1 MLAKLKKK
9 YIGDWDFYKKY
20 LLLAIP
26 MILQNAIT
34 NLVSFLDNIMV
45 GQLGTEQM
53 SGVAIVNQLIF
64 VYNLAIFGAVSAA
77 SIFGAQYFGKGNHKG
92 HMYSFRFKLY
102 ATLLVTGGAILLFLT
117 KGSALISLYLTD
129 TVGNGATDLAL
140 QYGLEYLAIMMVG
153 LIPFAVN
160 QSYATNI
167 KETGQTF
174 IPMLASFVAVG
185 TNAILD
191 YLMIFGIGPF
201 PELGVQGAALATVI
215 ARYIEAL
222 IVVIWAHIHRGKN
235 RYLEGA
241 YTGFGIPLAELK
253 AILIKGFPLMMN
265 EVVIS
270 FKFIGKKFTG
280 YSCLMIV
287 VSGILTD
294 MVPAWPVTEDI
305 LLIAIFGGL
314 INALAISLCLFANAT
329 SGGTDFIAIFL
340 SEKYSIDS
348 WNYIFA
354 GNVVILGI
362 AGALFGWDKA
372 LYSIIFQY
380 TSTQVLH
387 VLYKRYQKQ
396 TLIIVTKRP
405 EDVYEAIAEIT
416 HHDATLIKG
425 EGCYSKQECDVLYS
439 VVGRDE
445 VSKVVNTVRETD
457 PQAFVNMIRTEN
469 LAGRFYQRPND

>member
-1 MLAKLKKK
+1 MTKKSICDTLRRTCLILAGSFIMAVNLK
-9 YIGDWDFYKKY
+9 
-20 LLLAIP
+20 
-26 MILQNAIT
+26 
-34 NLVSFLDNIMV
+34 SFV
-45 GQLGTEQM
+45 RAG
-53 SGVAIVNQLIF
+53 
-64 VYNLAIFGAVSAA
+64 
-77 SIFGAQYFGKGNHKG
+77 
-92 HMYSFRFKLY
+92 
-102 ATLLVTGGAILLFLT
+102 
-117 KGSALISLYLTD
+117 
-129 TVGNGATDLAL
+129 
-140 QYGLEYLAIMMVG
+140 G
-153 LIPFAVN
+153 LIPGGFNGLTRLIQEISVLLWHWEPPFSVINFILNAV
-160 QSYATNI
+160 
-167 KETGQTF
+167 
-174 IPMLASFVAVG
+174 P
-185 TNAILD
+185 
-191 YLMIFGIGPF
+191 
-201 PELGVQGAALATVI
+201 
-215 ARYIEAL
+215 
-222 IVVIWAHIHRGKN
+222 
-235 RYLEGA
+235 
-241 YTGFGIPLAELK
+241 
-253 AILIKGFPLMMN
+253 
-265 EVVIS
+265 VVIS

-348 WNYIFA
+348 WNYIF
-354 GNVVILGI
+354 
-362 AGALFGWDKA
+362 
-372 LYSIIFQY
+372 
-380 TSTQVLH
+380 

>member
-1 MLAKLKKK
+1 MMKKSICDTLRRTCLILAGSLIMAVNLK
-9 YIGDWDFYKKY
+9 
-20 LLLAIP
+20 
-26 MILQNAIT
+26 
-34 NLVSFLDNIMV
+34 SFV
-45 GQLGTEQM
+45 
-53 SGVAIVNQLIF
+53 
-64 VYNLAIFGAVSAA
+64 
-77 SIFGAQYFGKGNHKG
+77 
-92 HMYSFRFKLY
+92 R
-102 ATLLVTGGAILLFLT
+102 TG
-117 KGSALISLYLTD
+117 
-129 TVGNGATDLAL
+129 
-140 QYGLEYLAIMMVG
+140 G
-153 LIPFAVN
+153 LIPGGFNGLTRLIQEISAPLWNWEPPFSVIN
-160 QSYATNI
+160 
-167 KETGQTF
+167 F
-174 IPMLASFVAVG
+174 IL
-185 TNAILD
+185 NAI
-191 YLMIFGIGPF
+191 P
-201 PELGVQGAALATVI
+201 
-215 ARYIEAL
+215 
-222 IVVIWAHIHRGKN
+222 
-235 RYLEGA
+235 
-241 YTGFGIPLAELK
+241 
-253 AILIKGFPLMMN
+253 AI
-265 EVVIS
+265 IS

-294 MVPAWPVTEDI
+294 IVPSFPMTEDI
-305 LLIAIFGGL
+305 LLISIFGGL

-340 SEKYSIDS
+340 SEKYGIDS

-387 VLYKRYQKQ
+387 ILYKRYQKQ

-445 VSKVVNTVRETD
+445 VNKVVNTVRKTD

>member
-1 MLAKLKKK
+1 MTKKSICDTLRRTCLILAGSLIMAVNLK
-9 YIGDWDFYKKY
+9 
-20 LLLAIP
+20 
-26 MILQNAIT
+26 
-34 NLVSFLDNIMV
+34 SFV
-45 GQLGTEQM
+45 
-53 SGVAIVNQLIF
+53 
-64 VYNLAIFGAVSAA
+64 
-77 SIFGAQYFGKGNHKG
+77 
-92 HMYSFRFKLY
+92 R
-102 ATLLVTGGAILLFLT
+102 TG
-117 KGSALISLYLTD
+117 
-129 TVGNGATDLAL
+129 
-140 QYGLEYLAIMMVG
+140 G
-153 LIPFAVN
+153 LIPGGFNGLTRLIQEISALLWHWEPPFSVIN
-160 QSYATNI
+160 
-167 KETGQTF
+167 F
-174 IPMLASFVAVG
+174 IL
-185 TNAILD
+185 NAI
-191 YLMIFGIGPF
+191 P
-201 PELGVQGAALATVI
+201 
-215 ARYIEAL
+215 
-222 IVVIWAHIHRGKN
+222 
-235 RYLEGA
+235 
-241 YTGFGIPLAELK
+241 
-253 AILIKGFPLMMN
+253 AI
-265 EVVIS
+265 IS

-294 MVPAWPVTEDI
+294 IVPSFPMTQDI
-305 LLIAIFGGL
+305 LLISIFGGL

-340 SEKYSIDS
+340 SEKYGIDS

-387 VLYKRYQKQ
+387 ILYKRYQKQ

-445 VSKVVNTVRETD
+445 VNKVVNTVRKTD
-457 PQAFVNMIRTEN
+457 PQAFVNLIFTEN
-469 LAGRFYQRPND
+469 LLGLFYQSPND

>member
-1 MLAKLKKK
+1 MTKKSICDTLRRTCLILAGSLIMAVNLK
-9 YIGDWDFYKKY
+9 
-20 LLLAIP
+20 
-26 MILQNAIT
+26 
-34 NLVSFLDNIMV
+34 SFV
-45 GQLGTEQM
+45 
-53 SGVAIVNQLIF
+53 
-64 VYNLAIFGAVSAA
+64 
-77 SIFGAQYFGKGNHKG
+77 
-92 HMYSFRFKLY
+92 R
-102 ATLLVTGGAILLFLT
+102 TG
-117 KGSALISLYLTD
+117 
-129 TVGNGATDLAL
+129 
-140 QYGLEYLAIMMVG
+140 G
-153 LIPFAVN
+153 LIPGGFNGLTRLIQEISALLWHWEPPFSVIN
-160 QSYATNI
+160 
-167 KETGQTF
+167 F
-174 IPMLASFVAVG
+174 IL
-185 TNAILD
+185 NAI
-191 YLMIFGIGPF
+191 P
-201 PELGVQGAALATVI
+201 
-215 ARYIEAL
+215 
-222 IVVIWAHIHRGKN
+222 
-235 RYLEGA
+235 
-241 YTGFGIPLAELK
+241 
-253 AILIKGFPLMMN
+253 AI
-265 EVVIS
+265 IS

-294 MVPAWPVTEDI
+294 IVPSFPMTEDI
-305 LLIAIFGGL
+305 LLISIFGGL

-340 SEKYSIDS
+340 SEKYGIDS

-387 VLYKRYQKQ
+387 ILYKRYQKQ

-425 EGCYSKQECDVLYS
+425 EGRYSKQECDVLYS

-445 VSKVVNTVRETD
+445 VNKVVNTVRKTD

>member
-1 MLAKLKKK
+1 MESVLPWLPPLNIKSFVRTGGLYPGGATGLSLLIQRGAQMYLGLALPYTVINVILNAIPI
-9 YIGDWDFYKKY
+9 YIG
-20 LLLAIP
+20 
-26 MILQNAIT
+26 
-34 NLVSFLDNIMV
+34 
-45 GQLGTEQM
+45 
-53 SGVAIVNQLIF
+53 
-64 VYNLAIFGAVSAA
+64 
-77 SIFGAQYFGKGNHKG
+77 
-92 HMYSFRFKLY
+92 FR
-102 ATLLVTGGAILLFLT
+102 
-117 KGSALISLYLTD
+117 
-129 TVGNGATDLAL
+129 
-140 QYGLEYLAIMMVG
+140 
-153 LIPFAVN
+153 
-160 QSYATNI
+160 
-167 KETGQTF
+167 
-174 IPMLASFVAVG
+174 
-185 TNAILD
+185 
-191 YLMIFGIGPF
+191 
-201 PELGVQGAALATVI
+201 
-215 ARYIEAL
+215 
-222 IVVIWAHIHRGKN
+222 
-235 RYLEGA
+235 
-241 YTGFGIPLAELK
+241 
-253 AILIKGFPLMMN
+253 
-265 EVVIS
+265 
-270 FKFIGKKFTG
+270 FIGKKFTG

-294 MVPAWPVTEDI
+294 IVPSFPMTQDI
-305 LLIAIFGGL
+305 LLISIFGGL

-340 SEKYSIDS
+340 SEKYGIDS

-445 VSKVVNTVRETD
+445 VNKVVNTVRETD

>member
-1 MLAKLKKK
+1 MTKKSICDTLRRTCLILAGSFIMAVNLK
-9 YIGDWDFYKKY
+9 
-20 LLLAIP
+20 
-26 MILQNAIT
+26 
-34 NLVSFLDNIMV
+34 SFV
-45 GQLGTEQM
+45 RAG
-53 SGVAIVNQLIF
+53 
-64 VYNLAIFGAVSAA
+64 
-77 SIFGAQYFGKGNHKG
+77 
-92 HMYSFRFKLY
+92 
-102 ATLLVTGGAILLFLT
+102 
-117 KGSALISLYLTD
+117 
-129 TVGNGATDLAL
+129 
-140 QYGLEYLAIMMVG
+140 G
-153 LIPFAVN
+153 LIPGGFNGLTRLIQEISVLLWHWEPPFSVINFILNAV
-160 QSYATNI
+160 
-167 KETGQTF
+167 
-174 IPMLASFVAVG
+174 P
-185 TNAILD
+185 
-191 YLMIFGIGPF
+191 
-201 PELGVQGAALATVI
+201 
-215 ARYIEAL
+215 
-222 IVVIWAHIHRGKN
+222 
-235 RYLEGA
+235 
-241 YTGFGIPLAELK
+241 
-253 AILIKGFPLMMN
+253 
-265 EVVIS
+265 VVIS

-425 EGCYSKQECDVLYS
+425 EGCYSKQE
-439 VVGRDE
+439 
-445 VSKVVNTVRETD
+445 
-457 PQAFVNMIRTEN
+457 
-469 LAGRFYQRPND
+469 

>member
-1 MLAKLKKK
+1 MKTEAKESIKK
-9 YIGDWDFYKKY
+9 
-20 LLLAIP
+20 
-26 MILQNAIT
+26 ILVIC
-34 NLVSFLDNIMV
+34 
-45 GQLGTEQM
+45 
-53 SGVAIVNQLIF
+53 
-64 VYNLAIFGAVSAA
+64 
-77 SIFGAQYFGKGNHKG
+77 
-92 HMYSFRFKLY
+92 
-102 ATLLVTGGAILLFLT
+102 
-117 KGSALISLYLTD
+117 
-129 TVGNGATDLAL
+129 
-140 QYGLEYLAIMMVG
+140 
-153 LIPFAVN
+153 
-160 QSYATNI
+160 
-167 KETGQTF
+167 
-174 IPMLASFVAVG
+174 LASFLMALNIKSFVRTGGLYPGGATGLALLIQRAADMFLHITIPYTIVNILL
-185 TNAILD
+185 NAIPV
-191 YLMIFGIGPF
+191 YIGF
-201 PELGVQGAALATVI
+201 
-215 ARYIEAL
+215 R
-222 IVVIWAHIHRGKN
+222 
-235 RYLEGA
+235 
-241 YTGFGIPLAELK
+241 
-253 AILIKGFPLMMN
+253 
-265 EVVIS
+265 
-270 FKFIGKKFTG
+270 FIGKKFTM